1 MLSVIFLETSRWSCW
16 FIGKFAK
23 GALSNET
30 EYKKELDGYMSSH
43 NVIFGMKRGNDFDVS
58 EMQDIVKSHMQY
70 CQRAT
75 ADNGHEDIL
84 SPQKI

>member
-1 MLSVIFLETSRWSCW
+1 MHSVIFLETSRWSCW

-43 NVIFGMKRGNDFDVS
+43 NVIFGMKRGKRLTL
-58 EMQDIVKSHMQY
+58 M
-70 CQRAT
+70 
-75 ADNGHEDIL
+75 IL
-84 SPQKI
+84 TSLKCKT